1 MLKRKAYDM
10 LLAWKC
16 RDHKP
21 LLVKGQRQ
29 VGKTFIIERFGRDNY
44 ENVVFVN
51 FVENESIKDAFDG
64 DLDTDSILMALG
76 MYLPDA
82 RFVPGNTLIVFDE
95 IQDCPRAR
103 TSLKFFSI
111 DGRFDVI
118 ATGSLLGVDI
128 NGKDSKNAPIPVG
141 YEEHLTM
148 YALDFEEFLWAREI
162 GDNVISHVRDRL
174 SKKEPVGR
182 AYYDR
187 FYRLFKEF
195 MIVGGMPQAVQTFI
209 DESSYRSAGT
219 IIDSLVEAAK
229 ADMNRYNDPVD
240 AGKIV
245 SCFNSI
251 PSQLSGSNKKFMY
264 SRIDGKGSR
273 KSREMYSGS
282 LGWIVNAGYCNP
294 CRKLSGLDR
303 PLMSK
308 EVADQFKAYMSDTGM
323 LTHMY
328 GEDTMRAIYSDDL
341 SYNLGAIAENVV
353 AECLMKGGYVP
364 RYYSKNKGKDRMEL
378 DFVID
383 LGSELAVLEVKS
395 GKDRE
400 YPSLSKV
407 SDIRSVDR
415 RIMFEKGDTYVSDDG
430 VEHYPLFA
438 IAFLESLETPWNGP
452 EF

>member
-10 LLAWKC
+10 LMAWKC
-16 RDHKP
+16 RDHRP

-51 FVENESIKDAFDG
+51 FVENESIKGAFDG
-64 DLDTDSILMALG
+64 DLDTDSILMALS

-118 ATGSLLGVDI
+118 ATSSLLDVDI

-148 YALDFEEFLWAREI
+148 YALDFEEFLWARGI

-174 SKKEPVGR
+174 SRKEPVGR

-187 FYRLFKEF
+187 FYSLFKEF

-251 PSQLSGSNKKFMY
+251 PSQLSESNKKFMY
-264 SRIDGKGSR
+264 SRLTQ
-273 KSREMYSGS
+273 YSPGPRSMGFLS
-282 LGWIVNAGYCNP
+282 L
-294 CRKLSGLDR
+294 RRL
-303 PLMSK
+303 
-308 EVADQFKAYMSDTGM
+308 
-323 LTHMY
+323 
-328 GEDTMRAIYSDDL
+328 
-341 SYNLGAIAENVV
+341 
-353 AECLMKGGYVP
+353 
-364 RYYSKNKGKDRMEL
+364 KNMALRIL
-378 DFVID
+378 
-383 LGSELAVLEVKS
+383 
-395 GKDRE
+395 
-400 YPSLSKV
+400 V
-407 SDIRSVDR
+407 S
-415 RIMFEKGDTYVSDDG
+415 FNK
-430 VEHYPLFA
+430 
-438 IAFLESLETPWNGP
+438 
-452 EF
+452 